1 MKLSICTSALLVASA
16 TAFSPSSVGRSAAC
30 STAAAVAASSSALH
44 LFGGGNKGDGEAK
57 GLGGGMM
64 DQLAMFKK
72 AQEVASKKAELDKE
86 LQQTDIVGLAAEDK
100 IKVTVKYI
108 PAQLPANPNPGY
120 DVVAIDIDEGYLADV
135 ACEDLNE
142 ALVEGIRAAET
153 KATQMVAEKYQA
165 LQDDMQQMLAGMQQ
179 K

>member
-1 MKLSICTSALLVASA
+1 
-16 TAFSPSSVGRSAAC
+16 
-30 STAAAVAASSSALH
+30 
-44 LFGGGNKGDGEAK
+44 
-57 GLGGGMM
+57 MM

-72 AQEVASKKAELDKE
+72 AQEVAKKKGDLDKE
-86 LQQTDIVGLAAEDK
+86 LQQTDIVGAAADDK

-135 ACEDLNE
+135 ACDDLND

-165 LQDDMQQMLAGMQQ
+165 LQNDMAEMLQGMQ

>member
-1 MKLSICTSALLVASA
+1 MKLSVCTSALLVASA
-16 TAFSPSSVGRSAAC
+16 TAFSPSSVGRSATC
-30 STAAAVAASSSALH
+30 STAAASSSSALH
-44 LFGGGNKGDGEAK
+44 LFGGGNKGGGEAK
-57 GLGGGMM
+57 GPGAGMM

-165 LQDDMQQMLAGMQQ
+165 LQDDMQQMLAAMQQ

>member
-1 MKLSICTSALLVASA
+1 MKLSVCTSVLLVASA
-16 TAFSPSSVGRSAAC
+16 TAFSPSSVGRSATC
-30 STAAAVAASSSALH
+30 STAAAASSSALH

-57 GLGGGMM
+57 GPGAGMM

-72 AQEVASKKAELDKE
+72 AQEVASKKKELDKE

-153 KATQMVAEKYQA
+153 KAMQITAEKYQA